1 MTKTETNL
9 TRNIRTALT
18 ESIAAVSGFFASTL
32 LFMLWWPALIYGLYC
47 VITTLWGEDVLNY
60 PSFVQFIMSVY
71 DLYIHVL
78 PGVVI
83 VFAMSIITITLFKTV
98 SKLRR

>member
-1 MTKTETNL
+1 MTKSEINL

-18 ESIAAVSGFFASTL
+18 ESIGAVSGVFASIL

-60 PSFVQFIMSVY
+60 PFFIRFIMSVY
-71 DLYIHVL
+71 NLYIHIL
-78 PGVVI
+78 PGLIVI
-83 VFAMSIITITLFKTV
+83 FAMSIITVTLFKTV
-98 SKLRR
+98 SKSRR

>member
-1 MTKTETNL
+1 MTKTEINL
-9 TRNIRTALT
+9 TRNIKTALA
-18 ESIAAVSGFFASTL
+18 ESIAAVSGVFASIL

-71 DLYIHVL
+71 DLYIHIL
-78 PGVVI
+78 PGLIVI
-83 VFAMSIITITLFKTV
+83 FAISVTTITLFKTF
-98 SKLRR
+98 SKSRR

>member
-1 MTKTETNL
+1 MTKSEINL

-18 ESIAAVSGFFASTL
+18 ESIGAVSGVFASIL

-60 PSFVQFIMSVY
+60 PSFIRFIMSVY
-71 DLYIHVL
+71 NLYIHIL
-78 PGVVI
+78 PGLIVI
-83 VFAMSIITITLFKTV
+83 FAMSIITVTLFKTV
-98 SKLRR
+98 SKSRR